1 MYRKMKNNIF
11 LYFIFVV
18 FWKRRWFQK
27 KKEKCKNNIKTIS
40 LIEERNQ
47 KEILPMKIL
56 VSEEEEIRATN
67 FCGINKVTNKSY
79 IIPQIV
85 FLKNLP
91 KGKSIDI
98 SMNFNKIE
106 KIITSLQTIKS
117 QNNDYFED

>member
-1 MYRKMKNNIF
+1 
-11 LYFIFVV
+11 
-18 FWKRRWFQK
+18 
-27 KKEKCKNNIKTIS
+27 
-40 LIEERNQ
+40 
-47 KEILPMKIL
+47 MKIL

-98 SMNFNKIE
+98 SMNFSKIKKNKE
-106 KIITSLQTIKS
+106 KFSLFCSKG
-117 QNNDYFED
+117 NKR

>member
-1 MYRKMKNNIF
+1 M
-11 LYFIFVV
+11 
-18 FWKRRWFQK
+18 
-27 KKEKCKNNIKTIS
+27 TI
-40 LIEERNQ
+40 LG
-47 KEILPMKIL
+47 
-56 VSEEEEIRATN
+56 SEEEEIRATN

-98 SMNFNKIE
+98 SMNFSKIE